1 MQSQLPIT
9 SGDQDRG
16 GKGMPQW
23 VSHREEDELR
33 EAFSGATDRPPN
45 VHERTFEHDFFVS
58 GNTLEQMKF
67 VSWS

>member
-1 MQSQLPIT
+1 
-9 SGDQDRG
+9 
-16 GKGMPQW
+16 MPQW